1 MKKIILIIDGALITI
16 VIILSLYSCDAM
28 YHYQIWAVL
37 PSDQE
42 YSIKIKLSS
51 DEDQSILGDYISS
64 EIESKD
70 YSGVSIILD
79 RNMIGPGVIIVD
91 LEKAFWQCVDEITF
105 EGKVDGKMYLINKE
119 NASIY
124 RANKRDIIIY
134 INLSK

>member
-1 MKKIILIIDGALITI
+1 MKKIIPIIEGALITI

-37 PSDQE
+37 PSDQK

-124 RANKRDIIIY
+124 KANKRDIIIY

>member
-1 MKKIILIIDGALITI
+1 MKKIIPIIEGALITI

-37 PSDQE
+37 PSDQK

>member
-1 MKKIILIIDGALITI
+1 MKKIIPIIEGALITI
-16 VIILSLYSCDAM
+16 VIILSLYSCDAI

-37 PSDQE
+37 PSDQK

>member
-1 MKKIILIIDGALITI
+1 MKKIIPIIEGALITI

-37 PSDQE
+37 PSDQK

-105 EGKVDGKMYLINKE
+105 EGKVDGKMYPINKE

-124 RANKRDIIIY
+124 KANKRDIIIY

>member
-1 MKKIILIIDGALITI
+1 MKKIIPIIEGALITI

-37 PSDQE
+37 PSDQK

-79 RNMIGPGVIIVD
+79 RKMIGPGVIIVD

-105 EGKVDGKMYLINKE
+105 EGKVDGKMYPINKE

-124 RANKRDIIIY
+124 KANKRDIIIY